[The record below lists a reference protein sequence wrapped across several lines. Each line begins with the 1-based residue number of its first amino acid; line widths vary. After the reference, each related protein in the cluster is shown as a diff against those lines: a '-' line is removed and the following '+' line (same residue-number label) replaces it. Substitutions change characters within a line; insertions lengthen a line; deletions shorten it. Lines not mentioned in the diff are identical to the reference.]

1 MPISTEVSQACCV
14 KGEKGLLVLLIT
26 DGWFRHCTNITTTTL
41 CCVLLLFGGCVS
53 DAVLYLHSAKKRY
66 GHWFPCLRVI
76 TPSSTLTSYA
86 HSSLVVALLGRQ
98 VVILETRRWSA
109 IEWLR
114 YHWRKCGC
122 HCTHTFVTPW
132 KHHKTTPPYLHIA
145 QVECFV
151 RCVTGTFSTH
161 STVGT
166 RAKTNFKIP
175 RNLLQHLHPSI
186 IPWLVQPT
194 QFYDPPIT

>member
-1 MPISTEVSQACCV
+1 MHNT
-14 KGEKGLLVLLIT
+14 VL
-26 DGWFRHCTNITTTTL
+26 F
-41 CCVLLLFGGCVS
+41 V
-53 DAVLYLHSAKKRY
+53 AVIWWLGYCNVVMYYLHSAMEVE
-66 GHWFPCLRVI
+66 GSLACASS
-76 TPSSTLTSYA
+76 PSSTLTSYA